1 MTLFVLLFDLGLGS
15 LAVVLSTDKEVSA
28 VIVLWPSACID
39 MQLGRDLT
47 SDNFVNA
54 IL

>member
-15 LAVVLSTDKEVSA
+15 LDVLSTDKEVSA